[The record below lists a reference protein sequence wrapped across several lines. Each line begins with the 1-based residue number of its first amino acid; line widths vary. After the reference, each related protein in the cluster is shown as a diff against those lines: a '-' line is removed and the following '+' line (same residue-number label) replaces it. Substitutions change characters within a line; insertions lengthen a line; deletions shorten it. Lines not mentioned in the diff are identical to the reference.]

1 MKLLE
6 DVKPIT
12 ELANAATE
20 IVHSVAEQQ
29 RTILITEE
37 GKAKAVL
44 MDVASYERWRN
55 ALAMLKLIA
64 QSEADVDAGR
74 VVSQEAAFERAQQVL
89 DELNR
94 ARASG
99 NGG

>member
-1 MKLLE
+1 MNLQN

-12 ELANAATE
+12 ELATAAIE
-20 IVHSVAEQQ
+20 LVRSVAEEQ

-64 QSEADVDAGR
+64 QSEADVEAGR
-74 VVSQEAAFERAQQVL
+74 VVSQETAFERAQQVV
-89 DELNR
+89 DDVSA
-94 ARASG
+94 ARAAG